1 MIIFMRNNE
10 INAAITAIK
19 SQYHIL
25 RRDIAKAIGLTP
37 THLSNICSSRYPMT
51 NIYRDRLLEQ
61 YPLCTAQIERIA
73 VDKVTPQSVQDAAE
87 SKSASMELQQLIA
100 MTTDMAKD
108 NRATVNKLVG
118 QQENLIQQNNKLVD
132 SLTQVTHVQKDMIQQ
147 NTGLMESVVAALN
160 MQNEIMRRFA
170 DRVFGPDSSGQGK
183 QDDAQQE
190 RKE

>member
-1 MIIFMRNNE
+1 
-10 INAAITAIK
+10 
-19 SQYHIL
+19 
-25 RRDIAKAIGLTP
+25 
-37 THLSNICSSRYPMT
+37 
-51 NIYRDRLLEQ
+51 
-61 YPLCTAQIERIA
+61 
-73 VDKVTPQSVQDAAE
+73 
-87 SKSASMELQQLIA
+87 MELQQLIA